1 MKPNPH
7 YIVYVAAF
15 FFAALSFGMDG
26 WGRFRG
32 NWDAVGKMFLAIGFL
47 FLFAGCTGQPWT
59 PEQAQGYANAAHTV
73 IHGALTDAKDAS
85 NVYNNI
91 TDDNSP

>member
-1 MKPNPH
+1 
-7 YIVYVAAF
+7 
-15 FFAALSFGMDG
+15 
-26 WGRFRG
+26 
-32 NWDAVGKMFLAIGFL
+32 
-47 FLFAGCTGQPWT
+47 
-59 PEQAQGYANAAHTV
+59 V